1 MRVLIVDDHPVVRS
15 GVRALLAATPEVEVI
30 GEAADGLEAVE
41 AVERHRPDVV
51 LMDLR
56 MPKLG
61 GTEATRRIL
70 ASRPRTGVVI
80 LTSPDSEEE
89 VVAALEAGA
98 LGYLAKTA
106 PQSDFL
112 AALRTVHRGEAWLP
126 AGLTRRILGRLRPA
140 ASGPAVEELTRREFE
155 VFELLASGLAN
166 GEIAD
171 RLGIAEITVRTHVS
185 HLFAKLGVSNRVQA
199 ALHAWRRGLVPPQA
213 TEPDAGKGAG

>member
-1 MRVLIVDDHPVVRS
+1 VLVVDDHPVVRT
-15 GVRALLAATPEVEVI
+15 GVRSLLADAADVEVV
-30 GEAADGLEAVE
+30 GEACDGRQAI
-41 AVERHRPDVV
+41 AAAERHNPDVV

-56 MPKLG
+56 MPDLG
-61 GTEATRRIL
+61 GVEATRRIL
-70 ASRPRTGVVI
+70 EARPGTAVVI
-80 LTSPDSEEE
+80 LTGPNAEDD

-98 LGYLAKTA
+98 LGYLAKSA
-106 PQSDFL
+106 PRSDFL
-112 AALRTVHRGEAWLP
+112 AALRTVRRGEAWLP
-126 AGLTRRILGRLRPA
+126 AALTRRILGRLRPA
-140 ASGPAVEELTRREFE
+140 ASEPAVEALTPRELE

-213 TEPDAGKGAG
+213 TEPEAGKGAG